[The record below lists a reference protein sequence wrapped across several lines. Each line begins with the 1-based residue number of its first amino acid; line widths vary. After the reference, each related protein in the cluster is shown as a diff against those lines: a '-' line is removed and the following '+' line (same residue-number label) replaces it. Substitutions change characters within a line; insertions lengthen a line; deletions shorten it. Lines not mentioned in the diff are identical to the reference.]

1 MANLN
6 NTEMIDSYEEVLNE
20 LSSKIEKKITIDQLF
35 ESGMNKIIR
44 IDDDKIKEEWN
55 NLKKKIEDKKGDVYV
70 RSHGRNASGNEKLK
84 SVLKIVFGME
94 FKTDSDNNS
103 KPKSLLKRCCGDE
116 YQNYQISHIFEERT
130 NNPFLFT
137 APWMVCY
144 TPKIIDPFTGHESKG
159 YLELRVKFTQWA
171 YDENETYIIEY
182 NDLIRPYWEKLKAL
196 FDKGQDEYD
205 EKFKERMIIAL
216 APINLDYEQLDSK
229 KRKTKYIEKFNKLT
243 VDDIL
248 NESQINT

>member
-20 LSSKIEKKITIDQLF
+20 LSSKIGKKITIDQLF

-44 IDDDKIKEEWN
+44 IDKERIKTEWEKLKGRINNKEEN
-55 NLKKKIEDKKGDVYV
+55 VYV

-137 APWMVCY
+137 APWMVCF

-159 YLELRVKFTQWA
+159 YPKLRVKFTQWA
-171 YDENETYIIEY
+171 YNTNKEYIEDY
-182 NDLIRPYWEKLKAL
+182 NILILSYWKKLKAL

-216 APINLDYEQLDSK
+216 APINLDYELRDPENK
-229 KRKTKYIEKFNKLT
+229 KNGYIDDFNELT

>member
-35 ESGMNKIIR
+35 ESGKNKIIR
-44 IDDDKIKEEWN
+44 IDDYKIEEEWN
-55 NLKKKIEDKKGDVYV
+55 KLKKKIEDKKGDVYV
-70 RSHGRNASGNEKLK
+70 RSHGRNATGNKKLESLLEK
-84 SVLKIVFGME
+84 VFGRK
-94 FKTDSDNNS
+94 FKTDSTNNS
-103 KPKSLLKRCCGDE
+103 KPKSLLKSCLGNE

-159 YLELRVKFTQWA
+159 YPELRKEFTQWA
-171 YDENETYIIEY
+171 YNTNKEYIKDY
-182 NDLIRPYWEKLKAL
+182 NILILSYWKKLKEI
-196 FDKGQDEYD
+196 FNPDNTNDEEYKCD

-216 APINLDYEQLDSK
+216 APIILNYELLDSK
-229 KRKTKYIEKFNKLT
+229 KRKTKYIEKFNKL
-243 VDDIL
+243 
-248 NESQINT
+248 

>member
-6 NTEMIDSYEEVLNE
+6 NTEMIDSYKEVLNE
-20 LSSKIEKKITIDQLF
+20 LSINIGKEVTIDQLF
-35 ESGMNKIIR
+35 KSGMNKIIR
-44 IDDDKIKEEWN
+44 IDDDKIEEEWN
-55 NLKKKIEDKKGDVYV
+55 KLKKKIEDKNGDVYV

-103 KPKSLLKRCCGDE
+103 KPKSLLKRCCGDK

-159 YLELRVKFTQWA
+159 YQKLRKEFTQWA
-171 YDENETYIIEY
+171 YDKNETYINEY

-216 APINLDYEQLDSK
+216 APINHDYELREPENK
-229 KRKTKYIEKFNKLT
+229 KNGYIDDFNKLT